1 MTKVKSISIEGSE
14 PTPIADKGIDEAQS
28 RNTVANTDVVKVQDG
43 NGVWH
48 AIPFN
53 KFIEVATPLVA
64 SIMNNL
70 NLQGNIAKFLGL
82 NSNGA
87 PGVSSVADA
96 AAVLG
101 GGIIQRGEIQFIDYV
116 YSTMGG
122 DGTMLALIKYI
133 CANYARRSG
142 TGTTFIVNMVLN
154 TQGCAIIHL
163 YAGTLSDGKPQYGSG
178 IYYTLNSWMKF
189 SIDGYNYSESN
200 L

>member
-14 PTPIADKGIDEAQS
+14 PTPIVDKGIDEAQS

-82 NSNGA
+82 NANGA
-87 PGVSSVADA
+87 PGVSSLADA
-96 AAVLG
+96 AAALG
-101 GGIIQRGEIQFIDYV
+101 VNKHSGYVTEIFANNGYNIWSGQF
-116 YSTMGG
+116 STSTT
-122 DGTMLALIKYI
+122 DRPT
-133 CANYARRSG
+133 G
-142 TGTTFIVNMVLN
+142 TGTGFFVRFRISNSILYFAIAESETHKLFIKCTWFDTNWIEV
-154 TQGCAIIHL
+154 I
-163 YAGTLSDGKPQYGSG
+163 
-178 IYYTLNSWMKF
+178 
-189 SIDGYNYSESN
+189 
-200 L
+200 

>member
-14 PTPIADKGIDEAQS
+14 PTPIVDKGIDEAQS

-82 NSNGA
+82 NANGA
-87 PGVSSVADA
+87 PGVSSLADA
-96 AAVLG
+96 AAALG
-101 GGIIQRGEIQFIDYV
+101 V
-116 YSTMGG
+116 T
-122 DGTMLALIKYI
+122 LIPYKGSKPSNVDT
-133 CANYARRSG
+133 AKQ
-142 TGTTFIVNMVLN
+142 TGWYHYT
-154 TQGCAIIHL
+154 
-163 YAGTLSDGKPQYGSG
+163 DGSG
-178 IYYTLNSWMKF
+178 YMEIFVVIRISSSQIMQMLFTYNTIKMRSARSTSEWLSWK
-189 SIDGYNYSESN
+189 SVS
-200 L
+200 LA